1 MKSILDYTIIA
12 EFLSFSS
19 RERIIYELSS
29 PKKRLKALERFSHN
43 VDSVIN
49 PECICFKGKVISDA
63 IKSEIKNSAAECVVL
78 SLEHQQGKKMIIED
92 ALEYLSYECTVVIV
106 VIGNWL
112 ILKPEYEGGEGLL
125 YVLKKKQ

>member
-1 MKSILDYTIIA
+1 MKSMFDYTIIA
-12 EFLSFSS
+12 DFMSSSS

-29 PKKRLKALERFSHN
+29 PKKRLKALERFSHD

-49 PECICFKGKVISDA
+49 PECIYFKGKNINDA
-63 IKSEIKNSAAECVVL
+63 IKSEIKKSAEECIVL

-106 VIGNWL
+106 VIENWL

-125 YVLKKKQ
+125 YVLRKKQ